1 MLQDHVKS
9 LVHEIQQEGKC
20 YSDYQLERQFEDEWK
35 QWMNSFTT
43 NIGQLIEYPSDSKIE
58 DEIVAILRQQLLAHD
73 KMVVQKLVTKTLNER
88 SCSLQLPINKD
99 VHLTSTRWMGF
110 GSLGNDDIVVA
121 NRLTEE
127 CLTSARDRLNSIK
140 IEIKPFISTFAGEVM
155 KDLFKSID
163 DVMKSEKKSGFEF
176 KPEYKVDV
184 AIAMCACASSVFKQ
198 TTRKVRDNN
207 PVIKLNKIKGVFLN
221 MFKDLYKGINRN
233 GPTPKVKGTR
243 EQKIHKDK
251 PNTINLF
258 IIMPII
264 LIIIAIAWLY
274 ISRLLT

>member
-20 YSDYQLERQFEDEWK
+20 YSDYQLECQFEGHWK
-35 QWMNSFTT
+35 EWMNSFTP
-43 NIGQLIEYPSDSKIE
+43 NSGQLIEYPSDSEIE
-58 DEIVAILRQQLLAHD
+58 DEIVKILRQQLLVHD
-73 KMVVQKLVTKTLNER
+73 VMLVQKLVTKTLNER
-88 SCSLQLPINKD
+88 SCSLQFLIDKD

-110 GSLGNDDIVVA
+110 GSLGNDDTVVA
-121 NRLTEE
+121 NQLTEE
-127 CLTSARDRLNSIK
+127 CLTSARSRLNSIK
-140 IEIKPFISTFAGEVM
+140 IEIKPFTSKFAYEVI
-155 KDLFKSID
+155 KSLFKSID
-163 DVMKSEKKSGFEF
+163 DVMRSKKKSGFEF

-221 MFKDLYKGINRN
+221 MFKELYKDINRSD
-233 GPTPKVKGTR
+233 PTPKVNGTG

-251 PNTINLF
+251 AYTVNLF

-264 LIIIAIAWLY
+264 FILIAIAWLY
-274 ISRLLT
+274 IS